1 MNTKYRLQRK
11 VTAFLLVMAMLCGS
25 MGLNGLG
32 IPVNIAY
39 AESGSPSGGS
49 VYDISADVENI
60 ISGIRDAGDVHASS
74 YYTDDWVL
82 GMAAAGLPLT
92 ADEKTKYLSNVLNI
106 AAAGSAAAK
115 AKSAIALT
123 ALNIDARYI
132 ANKNGGENI
141 NLINEIAFFNDPI
154 DPIYGAPFILS
165 LYDLHNYEI
174 PTGAAI
180 TRESLIDNIINA
192 QEPEGSWTDDW
203 GSDATGMA
211 LPSLAPYYNANTE
224 TNGISAPSCAA
235 ITTAIN
241 DALNYLSAL
250 QGIDGGFP
258 GFMGMPDSNTMSTN
272 IVGINALRLNPHTD
286 TRFIKNGNSAMQK
299 LLSYR
304 TSDDKL
310 GWMDNMAAND
320 YACQQGLGALATY
333 QNLSNARSSNLYQ
346 FTKETTPYTSWPD
359 ANLLTGIRV
368 TAPTQTEYSY
378 DAAKT
383 NDTVNTEGMTVT
395 AVYNGDA
402 ANTTGVAITNCVV
415 SNIDRA
421 KPGTQAV
428 TVSYQGYT
436 ANFIVTVKNSDTT
449 VPLKDTA
456 NVKVR
461 TNNSTI
467 ASSASMLIEA
477 GKTSALDVLKMLLD
491 AEGINYVIKQNGYVS
506 EINGLGEFDQ
516 GSNSGWLYSVNGT
529 PPSTTSAKDYIL
541 QNGDS
546 IVWYYTLDFTK
557 DKSSSNWKEEKTD
570 AESAAGTAKE
580 TAAITVTSRIDSSGK
595 AFASVSAKEVTIAI
609 DAALQ
614 GAATGVRVMA
624 HMTVE
629 GADNAASV
637 EMTIPG
643 SVLKAFNT
651 KTDGVTIKM
660 PVAAISLD
668 TGTLNT
674 LAAEAGGD
682 IKITVAKLDSAD
694 IQNLSEEVKAEIGGR
709 PVYDFSIMSGG
720 RNISEFDGKITL
732 TVPYTASPQEISD
745 GLVIYFLKDDGSLK
759 VVRDCIYDADTGTMT
774 FTTKHF
780 SKYALGYNALG
791 FNDTESHWAKN
802 DIAYLAS
809 RGIVNGTSETTFSP
823 DYNVTRAQ
831 FVQILANLT
840 GSDTDSIQSGKGTS
854 FIDVPK
860 TAWYSKA
867 VEWAAEEE
875 IVKGIENND
884 GCISFRP
891 NTNISRQDMS
901 ILILRFTEKYEG
913 YDIAKI
919 REASVF
925 SDEDEIAA
933 YAKEAV
939 LQLQQAG
946 LINGKTASTFEPKD
960 YATRAESAKMIAMM
974 LRNSLK
980 ATTVVVENDELQ
992 TKHID
997 VSNDIGRA
1005 SRYLVKTVSNPMIS
1019 AVGGEWTIL
1028 GLARSGVETPEDYYE
1043 RYYENVVSE
1052 LKLKSGNLTKVKYSE
1067 YSRLI
1072 LALTAIGRDVTN
1084 VGGYNLTEKLSDY
1097 NNVIKQGI
1105 NGPIFALLALDS
1117 GDYEIPQA
1125 ASVTV
1130 QTTRELLIDYILKK
1144 EITDA
1149 AGVKGGFSLSDGTPD
1164 ADITGMSLQA
1174 LAKYKSMP
1182 EVKAAID
1189 RGLEALNRMQS
1200 ADGSFKTAGT
1210 ENSESIV
1217 QAIVAKSMLGVDAAN
1232 NVDALMK
1239 YCNKDGSIRHT
1250 IAGGAD
1256 LMATEQGL
1264 YALAAYERYINSKN
1278 SLYDMADSQ
1287 TVSEDM

>member
-1 MNTKYRLQRK
+1 MNTKYRIQRK

-39 AESGSPSGGS
+39 AESGSPSEDS
-49 VYDISADVENI
+49 IYNIEADVENI
-60 ISGIRDAGDVHASS
+60 ISGIRDAGDVHLSS

-141 NLINEIAFFNDPI
+141 NLINEVAFFNGPI

-174 PTGAAI
+174 PSGAAI

-192 QEPEGSWTDDW
+192 QEPEGSWTDAW
-203 GSDATGMA
+203 GSDATGMV

-235 ITTAIN
+235 VTTAIN

-258 GFMGMPDSNTMSTN
+258 GFTGMPDSNTMSTN
-272 IVGINALRLNPHTD
+272 IVGINALGLNPHTD

-310 GWMDNMAAND
+310 GWMDNMAADD

-333 QNLSNARSSNLYQ
+333 QNLSNARSSNLYH

-368 TAPTQTEYSY
+368 TAPAQTEYNY

-402 ANTTGVAITNCVV
+402 ANTTGVAITNCAV
-415 SNIDRA
+415 SKIDRS

-491 AEGINYVIKQNGYVS
+491 AEGISYVIKQNGYVS

-516 GSNSGWLYSVNGT
+516 GSNSGWLYSVRGIT
-529 PPSTTSAKDYIL
+529 PSTTPAKDYIL

-557 DKSSSNWKEEKTD
+557 DKSSSNWKAGELQPETGILQD
-570 AESAAGTAKE
+570 AAT
-580 TAAITVTSRIDSSGK
+580 ITVTSRIDSSGK
-595 AFASVSAKEVTIAI
+595 AIASVSAKDVTAAI
-609 DAALQ
+609 DEALQ
-614 GAATGVRVMA
+614 GAATGVRVMV

-629 GADNAASV
+629 GADTAASV
-637 EMTIPG
+637 EMTLPG
-643 SVLKAFNT
+643 SALKALNT
-651 KTDGVTIKM
+651 KTNGVTINM

-674 LAAEAGGD
+674 LAAEVSGD
-682 IKITVAKLDSAD
+682 IKITASKLGSAD
-694 IQNLSEEVKAEIGGR
+694 IQNLSEEVKAEIGDR
-709 PVYDFSIMSGG
+709 PVYDFSIMSGSM
-720 RNISEFDGKITL
+720 NISEFDGKITI
-732 TVPYTASPQEISD
+732 TVPYTASPQEMAD
-745 GLVIYFLKDDGSLK
+745 GLVVYFLKDDGSLE
-759 VVRDCIYDADTGTMT
+759 VVRDCVYDAETGTMT
-774 FTTKHF
+774 FTTDHF
-780 SKYALGYNALG
+780 SKYAVGYNAVG
-791 FNDTESHWAKN
+791 FTDAESHWAKN

-809 RGIVNGTSETTFSP
+809 RGIVNGTTETTFSP
-823 DYNVTRAQ
+823 DSNITRAQ
-831 FVQILANLT
+831 FVQILSNLS
-840 GSDTDSIQSGKGTS
+840 GSDKGSISSDTKAA

-867 VEWAAEEE
+867 AEWAAEKG
-875 IVKGIENND
+875 IVKGIENID
-884 GCISFRP
+884 GSISFLP

-901 ILILRFTEKYEG
+901 VLILRFTEKYEE
-913 YDIAKI
+913 YNTAKI
-919 REASVF
+919 REALTF
-925 SDEDEIAA
+925 SDEDKIAA

-939 LQLQQAG
+939 IKLQQAG

-974 LRNSLK
+974 HRNSLEHPVV
-980 ATTVVVENDELQ
+980 TTDNDELQ
-992 TKHID
+992 AKHID
-997 VSNDIGRA
+997 VSDGIDRA
-1005 SRYLVKTVSNPMIS
+1005 GRYLIKTVSNPVIS

-1028 GLARSGVETPEDYYE
+1028 GLARSGVEAPENYYE
-1043 RYYENVVSE
+1043 RYYGNVVSE
-1052 LKLKSGNLTKVKYSE
+1052 LKSKSGNLTKVKYSE

-1084 VGGYNLTEKLSDY
+1084 VGGYNLLEKLSDY
-1097 NNVIKQGI
+1097 NSVIKQGI

-1117 GDYEIPQA
+1117 GDYAIPQA
-1125 ASVTV
+1125 AGIKVLTN
-1130 QTTRELLIDYILKK
+1130 RELLIDYILSK

-1149 AGVKGGFSLSDGTPD
+1149 AGVKGGFSLTNDAPD
-1164 ADITGMSLQA
+1164 ADITGMALQA
-1174 LAKYKSMP
+1174 LAEYKSMP

-1189 RGLEALNRMQS
+1189 RGLAVLDSMQS

-1217 QAIVAKSMLGVDAAN
+1217 QVLVAKSALGIDAADN
-1232 NVDALMK
+1232 AAALMK
-1239 YCNKDGSIRHT
+1239 YFNEDGSIRH
-1250 IAGGAD
+1250 IIEGEAD

-1264 YALAAYERYINSKN
+1264 YALAAYERYINGKN
-1278 SLYDMADSQ
+1278 SLYDMADLN
-1287 TVSEDM
+1287 